1 MHREHFPC
9 ILLSLLSLTVASR
22 PAPAQ
27 TVRLLIDA
35 KPGSQSSMP
44 SPWWIAPSPRAGEA
58 FLVLEDLAHGAE
70 LWRTDGTTAGTHMVV
85 DLTPGVAGTDFVEW
99 NTDADALWF
108 VRRAASQLELWRSDG
123 TAAGTTLVLAQVAN
137 AMGVPRY
144 RLPDGS
150 FIFSIDD
157 VLWRSDGTVPGTFS
171 LGIPMA
177 FPQALASGR
186 FFVHTWLTREVWS
199 SDGTV
204 AGTSL
209 DATNVTKAVTAFGGL
224 LIVQATAPDRTTL
237 RVLGVTPPP
246 VAVLP
251 EAASVI
257 FVTDVAVIFGTST
270 FWTWDGRTPPLVVRQ
285 FARLLDRTFG
295 GPIALGPASRALFFA
310 ADDGVNGGEP
320 WWSDLTPA
328 GTRLLGDLT
337 PGSGSTHLSSAF
349 SVGDRTVFWANLAA
363 TGSEPWSTD
372 GTPGGT
378 RLLADLEPGPGGSL
392 PDLLSGV
399 GGLIGARHV
408 LTPILTSATGNEL
421 WITDGTT
428 AGTRMLA
435 DLEPGPGSS
444 ITPQSWWAW
453 HAGNTLI
460 WGARDPVYGTEPRAL
475 DLEGVRSRLLGGC
488 STPTFYQTSSP
499 VLGTAWEL
507 TVTGLP
513 PGQVGA
519 AFLALPAASPLA
531 VGGGCLVQVD
541 LTTLVTITAIVPDA
555 QGNWTGSLMVPNAP
569 NLRGARLVTQAAF
582 APASHSLGFA
592 MSDGWFLTL
601 GR

>member
-1 MHREHFPC
+1 MNRERFPSFLLWLL
-9 ILLSLLSLTVASR
+9 ILAIAST

-27 TVRLLIDA
+27 TARLLIDA
-35 KPGSQSSMP
+35 KPGIQGSMP
-44 SPWWIAPSPRAGEA
+44 SPWQIAPSPRAGEA
-58 FLVLEDLAHGAE
+58 FLVLEDLTHGAE
-70 LWRTDGTTAGTHMVV
+70 LWRTDGTTAGTQLVV

-99 NTDADALWF
+99 STDAAGFWF
-108 VRRAASQLELWRSDG
+108 VRRTASQLELWRSDG

-137 AMGVPRY
+137 SMGVPRY

-150 FIFSIDD
+150 FILAIDD

-171 LGIPMA
+171 LGIPMG
-177 FPQALASGR
+177 FPQTLTPGR

-209 DATNVTKAVTAFGGL
+209 DASNVTTAVTAFGGL
-224 LIVQATAPDRTTL
+224 LLAQATAPDRTTL

-246 VAVLP
+246 LAVLP

-257 FVTDVAVIFGTST
+257 LVTDVAVIFGTST
-270 FWTWDGRTPPLVVRQ
+270 FWTWDALTSPLVVRQ
-285 FARLLDRTFG
+285 YARLLDQTFG
-295 GPIALGPASRALFFA
+295 GPIALGPSRRALFFA
-310 ADDGVNGGEP
+310 ADDGVNGTEP

-337 PGSGSTHLSSAF
+337 PGSGSTPLSSTF
-349 SVGDRTVFWANLAA
+349 FVRDRAVFWANLAA

-378 RLLADLEPGPGGSL
+378 SLLADLEPGPGGSL
-392 PDLLSGV
+392 PDVLSGV

-408 LTPILTSATGNEL
+408 LTPILTSAAGNEL

-444 ITPQSWWAW
+444 IIPQSWWAW

-460 WGARDPVYGTEPRAL
+460 WGARDPVHGTEPRAL
-475 DLEGVRSRLLGGC
+475 DLEGVRSGLLGGC
-488 STPTFYQTSSP
+488 SRPARYATSSP
-499 VLGTAWEL
+499 VLGAAWEL
-507 TVTGLP
+507 TATGLA

-519 AFLALPAASPLA
+519 AFLALPATSPLA
-531 VGGGCLVQVD
+531 IGGGCLVQVD
-541 LTTLVTITAIVPDA
+541 LTSLVTLTAIVPNA
-555 QGNWTGSLMVPNAP
+555 QGDWAGSLMVPNAP
-569 NLRGARLVTQAAF
+569 NLRGARLATQAAF
-582 APASHSLGFA
+582 APASHPLGFA
-592 MSDGWFLTL
+592 MSEGWFLTL